1 MPVISIG
8 LPAVLRGNQ
17 AARKI
22 ALYFVVPLGLT
33 ANAVG
38 YSKHGDVAVTSGSLL
53 GVSCV
58 TAAAT
63 IKRLAPRRNLLNI
76 AGCAMMLAATYQGRE
91 LERAQAEAQLKSGS
105 KSGSHCCDGCSH

>member
-1 MPVISIG
+1 VMPVVSIG
-8 LPAVLRGNQ
+8 LPAFLRGNQ

-38 YSKHGDVAVTSGSLL
+38 YSNHGNVAVTSGSLL

-63 IKRLAPRRNLLNI
+63 IKRLAPRRNLLNV
-76 AGCAMMLAATYQGRE
+76 AGCAMMLAATYKGRE
-91 LERAQAEAQLKSGS
+91 LERSQAEEHGS
-105 KSGSHCCDGCSH
+105 QCCSGCSH